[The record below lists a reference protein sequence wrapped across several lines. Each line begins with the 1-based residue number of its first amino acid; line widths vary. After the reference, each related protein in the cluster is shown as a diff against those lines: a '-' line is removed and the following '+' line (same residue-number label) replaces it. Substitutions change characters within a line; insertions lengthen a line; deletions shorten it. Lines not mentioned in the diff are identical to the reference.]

1 MAHDIQF
8 ADGATP
14 FSQTQQFH
22 DIKNAAHEHLLTRI
36 EELGAEFGR
45 WSRQAINQFVDLEI
59 DSFVRLRRIP
69 LNENEVRAIAEAL
82 TKELAGFGPI
92 EDLLADP
99 HVEDILINGYSDVYV
114 SKHGIL
120 TKLPVR
126 FTDNAHLLR
135 IVRRILA
142 PIGRRLDESNPM
154 VDARLPDGGRV
165 NVVIEPLSIDGPV
178 VSIRKFRKD
187 PLKPAD
193 LLANG
198 TFNDEIGALLEAAVV
213 ARCNILVSGGTS
225 SGKTSLL
232 NALAFHIPGIERVV
246 TIEDTA
252 ELSLNHP
259 HVVRLESRPGGFD
272 GTGVVSIR
280 DLLRNTLRMR
290 PDRIIVGEVRGG
302 EVLEMM
308 QAMNTG
314 HDGSMGTI
322 HASSPRECLY
332 RLEMLAGFAG
342 FQGTESSLRRQI
354 ANAVDF
360 IVQIGRLSN
369 GRRRILSV
377 TEVTGLSDKH
387 HRDAGALP
395 LRAAR
400 ERGRRRDR
408 RVGIAR
414 HPSAFA
420 EARAL
425 QAGTV
430 GRRLRRRRAVRARRR
445 LQCLA
450 RRSGRS
456 RSRCCASPGRSRY
469 GGAARRTGSARMRR
483 ATSTAGSSP
492 ARARARS
499 RRCRP
504 RPSPSARRPCRP
516 RARRAAR
523 ARRSPP
529 KGSRAG
535 VSARPTHG

>member
-1 MAHDIQF
+1 MANEIEFGDDASSF
-8 ADGATP
+8 AH
-14 FSQTQQFH
+14 TQQFQ

-45 WSRQAINQFVDLEI
+45 WSRAAINQFVDLEM

-69 LNENEVRAIAEAL
+69 INESEVRLIAEAL

-92 EDLLADP
+92 EDLLGDP
-99 HVEDILINGYSDVYV
+99 AVEDILVNGYRDVYV
-114 SKHGIL
+114 SRHGIL
-120 TKLPVR
+120 TKMPVR
-126 FTDNAHLLR
+126 FADNAHLLR

-187 PLKPAD
+187 PLRPSD

-198 TFNDEIGALLEAAVV
+198 TYDAEIGALLEAAVA
-213 ARCNILVSGGTS
+213 ARCNVLVSGGTS

-232 NALAFHIPGIERVV
+232 NALAFHIPEPERVV

-272 GTGVVSIR
+272 GSGRVTIR

-302 EVLEMM
+302 EVLEML

-314 HDGSMGTI
+314 HDGSMGTV

-354 ANAVDF
+354 ANAIDF

-369 GRRRILSV
+369 GRRRILSI
-377 TEVTGLSDKH
+377 TEVTGLSDTIIATQELY
-387 HRDAGALP
+387 RYEPSIAPDG
-395 LRAAR
+395 
-400 ERGRRRDR
+400 EEVDR
-408 RVGIAR
+408 WTSLGI
-414 HPSAFA
+414 HPHSPK
-420 EARAL
+420 
-425 QAGTV
+425 
-430 GRRLRRRRAVRARRR
+430 
-445 LQCLA
+445 LA
-450 RRSGRS
+450 RFRSMLGANFDDGFS
-456 RSRCCASPGRSRY
+456 H
-469 GGAARRTGSARMRR
+469 GGFR
-483 ATSTAGSSP
+483 
-492 ARARARS
+492 
-499 RRCRP
+499 
-504 RPSPSARRPCRP
+504 
-516 RARRAAR
+516 
-523 ARRSPP
+523 
-529 KGSRAG
+529 
-535 VSARPTHG
+535 V

>member
-1 MAHDIQF
+1 MAKDIEF
-8 ADGATP
+8 ADDAP
-14 FSQTQQFH
+14 AFAHSQQFQ

-45 WSRQAINQFVDLEI
+45 WSRNAINQFVDLEM

-69 LNENEVRAIAEAL
+69 INESEVRLIAEAL

-92 EDLLADP
+92 EDLLSDP
-99 HVEDILINGYSDVYV
+99 AVEDILINGYNDVYV
-114 SKHGIL
+114 SRHGIL
-120 TKLPVR
+120 AKIQVR
-126 FTDNAHLLR
+126 FADNAHLLR

-154 VDARLPDGGRV
+154 VDARLQDGGRV
-165 NVVIEPLSIDGPV
+165 NVVIEPLSIDGPI

-187 PLKPAD
+187 PLRPGD
-193 LLANG
+193 LLGNG
-198 TFNDEIGALLEAAVV
+198 TYNPEIGALLEAAVQ

-232 NALAFHIPGIERVV
+232 NALAFHIPEVERVV

-272 GTGVVSIR
+272 GTGLVTIR

-302 EVLEMM
+302 EVLEML

-314 HDGSMGTI
+314 HDGSMGTV

-354 ANAVDF
+354 ANAIDF

-369 GRRRILSV
+369 GRRRILSI
-377 TEVTGLSDKH
+377 TEVTGLSDNIIATQELY
-387 HRDAGALP
+387 RYEPVTTAEGEEIDQWVSL
-395 LRAAR
+395 
-400 ERGRRRDR
+400 
-408 RVGIAR
+408 GI
-414 HPSAFA
+414 HPHSPK
-420 EARAL
+420 
-425 QAGTV
+425 
-430 GRRLRRRRAVRARRR
+430 
-445 LQCLA
+445 LA
-450 RRSGRS
+450 RFRQVLGGTPAASGGFS
-456 RSRCCASPGRSRY
+456 SGF
-469 GGAARRTGSARMRR
+469 GGSN
-483 ATSTAGSSP
+483 AG
-492 ARARARS
+492 
-499 RRCRP
+499 
-504 RPSPSARRPCRP
+504 
-516 RARRAAR
+516 
-523 ARRSPP
+523 
-529 KGSRAG
+529 GFG
-535 VSARPTHG
+535 GGFNV